1 MCGSVLIV
9 DDDDMTVALVAE
21 VLADEGFTVTHLG
34 NTTSDAIRAAVN
46 RLEPD
51 VVLLDG
57 SDKLGYSDS
66 WPDAAGCTSGRGRSP
81 SSCLRVM
88 PTILRKGSSER
99 RSGVNEPRLSVR
111 RQAVRPR
118 HPARASKACSDE
130 LRGKQR
136 GAYDFRKRAGNT

>member
-1 MCGSVLIV
+1 MLAGFTIAPAMCGSVLIV

-34 NTTSDAIRAAVN
+34 NTTSDAIRAALN

-66 WPDAAGCTSGRGRSP
+66 WADAAW
-81 SSCLRVM
+81 LH
-88 PTILRKGSSER
+88 K
-99 RSGVNEPRLSVR
+99 
-111 RQAVRPR
+111 RPR
-118 HPARASKACSDE
+118 PVAVIMFTSHANDLAEGQLGETERSQRTAFVGSEASRSTSTCCSC
-130 LRGKQR
+130 K
-136 GAYDFRKRAGNT
+136 